1 MKGSLKHARPGAP
14 MTPLQTEFY
23 ARIGKTL
30 LDVQLAERHL
40 KYCLSYFLPADQ
52 PMTVEEVEAMAAADR
67 KKSLTQL
74 IAKMRERIVIDKAF
88 DDKLTKFIEDRNEFA
103 HSFLSADGV
112 SLHTDEGL
120 KRGIELTKNLSA
132 HANEIRK
139 TIKGLMDAIDDAP
152 KGDDQEQEYKELA
165 KVIFGGQ

>member
-1 MKGSLKHARPGAP
+1 

-30 LDVQLAERHL
+30 LEVQLAERQL

-52 PMTVEEVEAMAAADR
+52 PKTVEEVEATAAADR

-74 IAKMRERIVIDKAF
+74 IAKMRERIVIEKGF

-112 SLHTDEGL
+112 SLSTDEGL
-120 KRGIELTKNLSA
+120 KKGIELTKSLSA
-132 HANEIRK
+132 QANEIRK
-139 TIKGLMDAIDDAP
+139 IIKGLMDAIDDAP
-152 KGDDQEQEYKELA
+152 KGDDQDEEYEELA